1 MHLILMATKEGMPVP
16 LPAMP
21 ETDLPAMLMALHKTA
36 LRELMSRCPWRDL
49 TLSARATHVLE
60 RHQINSIE
68 ELIGLTPTRLQSLQ
82 GCGRRSC
89 EEIQAALAT
98 VGLSLRSE
106 RGEA

>member
-1 MHLILMATKEGMPVP
+1 MHIILMAAKEGVPVP
-16 LPAMP
+16 LPSIP
-21 ETDLPAMLMALHKTA
+21 DRDLPAMLMALHKTA

-68 ELIGLTPTRLQSLQ
+68 ELIGLTPSRLQSLQ

>member
-1 MHLILMATKEGMPVP
+1 MHIILMAAKEGVP
-16 LPAMP
+16 IPLASIP
-21 ETDLPAMLMALHKTA
+21 EQDLPAMLMALHKTA
-36 LRELMSRCPWRDL
+36 VRELLTRCPWRDL

-60 RHQINSIE
+60 RHQINSMD

-89 EEIQAALAT
+89 DEIQSALAA